1 VGRRA
6 KMPNERLAGLL
17 AEAGCSRRRLASY
30 VVELGRARG
39 VAGLRYDHSSVLRWL
54 AGEQPKAPVP
64 ALIAEVISGLAG
76 RVITPADLGMAAGD
90 IRPGLGTELPVT
102 WPDGVR
108 SITGLWRADVERRE
122 FVTGAAFGVAA
133 YASAGIRWLT
143 LPASGLAG
151 AGAGRR
157 IGREE
162 IDGLREISRTYRQL
176 DNRLGGGQLRAAVV
190 QLLDRQVTPALSE
203 AAFTE
208 DTGQELAAVAAELAQ
223 LVGWMAYDG
232 EAHGLAQ
239 RYLIQ
244 ALGLARLAGDDA
256 LGAEI
261 LAAMSQQAV
270 YVARPDQAIDLARV
284 AQAAARTA
292 GSAVLLAECH
302 VAEAHGHAARNDAR
316 ACATAL
322 GQADRA
328 FGQAKPGEEP
338 GWLAYFD
345 EAYLAA
351 RMGHCFRDL
360 GQGAQAAR
368 FARRSLDM
376 NQAYVRGR
384 AFNLAL
390 LGTALAQQ
398 GHIEEACAAGTKAIQ
413 IAAGLRSRRS
423 IRYVLDLRRRLAPY
437 AAEPEVR
444 EFSERAA
451 RLSAARAGPR

>member
-1 VGRRA
+1 
-6 KMPNERLAGLL
+6 MT
-17 AEAGCSRRRLASY
+17 
-30 VVELGRARG
+30 
-39 VAGLRYDHSSVLRWL
+39 
-54 AGEQPKAPVP
+54 
-64 ALIAEVISGLAG
+64 SGLGWAQ
-76 RVITPADLGMAAGD
+76 
-90 IRPGLGTELPVT
+90 LPVS

-108 SITGLWRADVERRE
+108 SITGLWRADTERRD

-143 LPASGLAG
+143 LPGTAPSAAS
-151 AGAGRR
+151 GAGRR

-162 IDGLREISRTYRQL
+162 IDALREISRTYRAL
-176 DNRLGGGQLRAAVV
+176 DNRLGGGQIRSAVV
-190 QLLDRQVTPALSE
+190 QLLDRQVTPLLAGAS
-203 AAFTE
+203 FTV
-208 DTGQELAAVAAELAQ
+208 DTGRELAGAAAELAQ
-223 LVGWMAYDG
+223 LVGWMAYDA
-232 EAHGLAQ
+232 EQHGLAQ

-244 ALGLARLAGDDA
+244 ALGMARLAEDAA

-316 ACATAL
+316 ACAVAL
-322 GQADRA
+322 GEADRA
-328 FGQAKPGEEP
+328 FGQAAPGEDP
-338 GWLAYFD
+338 AWLAYFD

-351 RMGHCFRDL
+351 RMAQCFRDL
-360 GQGAQAAR
+360 GQGRQAAR

-390 LGTALAQQ
+390 LGAALAQQ
-398 GHIEEACAAGTKAIQ
+398 GQVEQACAAGTRAIEVT
-413 IAAGLRSRRS
+413 AGLRSRRS
-423 IRYVLDLRRRLAPY
+423 IRYLLDLRRRLVGY
-437 AAEPEVR
+437 ADQPQVR
-444 EFSERAA
+444 EFSQRVA

>member
-1 VGRRA
+1 VVGRLA
-6 KMPNERLAGLL
+6 KVPNEQLAALL
-17 AEAGCSRRRLASY
+17 AEAGCSRRRLACY

-39 VAGLRYDHSSVLRWL
+39 IAGLRYDHSSVLRWL
-54 AGEQPKAPVP
+54 AGDQPRAPAP
-64 ALIAEVISGLAG
+64 ALIAEVISGLVG
-76 RVITPADLGMAAGD
+76 RVVTPADLGMAAGD
-90 IRPGLGTELPVT
+90 VRPGLGAELPAS
-102 WPDGVR
+102 WADGVR
-108 SITGLWRADVERRE
+108 GVTGLWRADVERRE
-122 FVTGAAFGVAA
+122 FVTGTAFGVAA
-133 YASAGIRWLT
+133 YASAGLRWLT
-143 LPASGLAG
+143 WPGTGPAVR
-151 AGAGRR
+151 AGRR

-176 DNRLGGGQLRAAVV
+176 DNRLGGGQLRVTMV
-190 QLLDRQVTPALSE
+190 QLLDRQVTPLLAE

-208 DTGQELAAVAAELAQ
+208 DTGRELAAVAAELAQ
-223 LVGWMAYDG
+223 LAGWMAYDA
-232 EAHGLAQ
+232 EQHGLAQ

-244 ALGLARLAGDDA
+244 ALGLARIAQDDA

-316 ACATAL
+316 ACALAL
-322 GQADRA
+322 GHADRA
-328 FGQAKPGEEP
+328 FGQARPGEEP
-338 GWLAYFD
+338 AWLAYFD

-351 RMGHCFRDL
+351 RMAHCFRDL

-376 NQAYVRGR
+376 NRAYVRGR

-398 GHIEEACAAGTKAIQ
+398 GQVEEACAAGTKAIG

-423 IRYVLDLRRRLAPY
+423 VRYVLDLRRRLSAY
-437 AAEPEVR
+437 AAEPDVR

-451 RLSAARAGPR
+451 RLTAARAGPR